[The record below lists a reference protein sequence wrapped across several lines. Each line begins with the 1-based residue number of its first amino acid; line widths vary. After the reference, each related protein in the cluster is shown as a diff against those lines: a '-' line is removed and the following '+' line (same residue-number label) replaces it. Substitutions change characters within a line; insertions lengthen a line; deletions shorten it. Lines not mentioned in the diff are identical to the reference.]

1 LEAVMKKISP
11 FRTFS
16 GCLVAINFF
25 AVNVFVLIESF
36 YRKDELEIFFTK
48 SLPNSTKSQLDKVLD
63 EETVRVAIQDN
74 SAYWVVDNILYK
86 CDINEEGRIDNE
98 NAEKVDVFNLS
109 EKEIS
114 NLISII
120 DSINS

>member
-1 LEAVMKKISP
+1 MKKISP
-11 FRTFS
+11 FMTLS
-16 GCLVAINFF
+16 GCLVAVNLF
-25 AVNVFVLIESF
+25 AVNLFVLIESF
-36 YRKDELEIFFTK
+36 YKSNQVEVFFTK
-48 SLPNSTKSQLDKVLD
+48 SFPNVRKSQLTKVLD

-86 CDINEEGRIDNE
+86 CNINEEGRIDNE
-98 NAEKVDVFNLS
+98 NAERVDVFNLS
-109 EKEIS
+109 EKEVS